1 VSPVQVFPAVSL
13 RRERWSKGEEI
24 NRNACRNCG
33 LGHTV
38 AGVPGAGS
46 VKGMAASVYVVARY
60 LAKSGHEDEVRGVL
74 NALIAPSRGEVG
86 CYQYDLLQNSDNP
99 RDFCFVERW
108 EDDQAFAQHS
118 ATEHV
123 KTADA
128 GVEGLV
134 EVPPDVRSY
143 GIL

>member
-1 VSPVQVFPAVSL
+1 M
-13 RRERWSKGEEI
+13 
-24 NRNACRNCG
+24 
-33 LGHTV
+33 

-60 LAKSGHEDEVRGVL
+60 LAKSGREDEVRGVL
-74 NALIAPSRGEVG
+74 NALVAPSRRELG
-86 CYQYDLLQNSDNP
+86 CYQYDLLENP
-99 RDFCFVERW
+99 HNPSDFCFVERW
-108 EDDQAFAQHS
+108 EDDRAFAQHS

-123 KTADA
+123 KTAVA

-134 EVPPDVRSY
+134 EVAPDVRSY